1 MNNDLKPIRVGIVG
15 TGYIAEFHAK
25 AIRAAPGA
33 ELVGVADPNTTAA
46 ATFAAAWG
54 VPAFPS
60 LEAMAAAVQLDAVH
74 LLVPPDLHFPLAAQ
88 ALAAGLDVLVEKP
101 MCTSAADAAEL
112 MRLSREAGRIVRVNH
127 SMVFGES
134 FARLREHVRR
144 GDLGPLDYVCF
155 NHFAELGFIRFGP
168 FSNWILRQPGNALL
182 EIGSHPVSGMI
193 DLVGEPDRLDVTA
206 DRDVVLPGGARAYRR
221 WRIHATAGRTAV
233 DINLDLGP
241 GFSSRTVF
249 VRGALGSAFVDLDAD
264 TCAVD
269 RRTFGGIDFDRY
281 RRSLDQSRQIGRQA
295 GHALADYLLT
305 TAKLRKRGN
314 PYVKSILDSVGAFY
328 AELRSPPA
336 ADPRINDAAGLA
348 VVQTCNRVVEAA
360 SLKPN
365 ETPAPPAAATGINP
379 TVLVIG
385 GTGFIG
391 KRLIRRL
398 LDAGHRVRA
407 AGRSISQ
414 ELLDLGSDRLEIVR
428 ADLRSPED
436 IARALA
442 GIETV
447 YHLVTTDAHIW
458 PEFLEREVEPTR
470 RLGEACVAH
479 GIKRLIFTGTIA
491 SFYAGAGAGT
501 ITEDTPLDPAIDR
514 RDYYARAKAAAEQVL
529 LELHHTKGLP
539 LVIVRP
545 GIVIGDGGN
554 PFHWGVGYWR
564 SEGACEVWGD
574 GRNPLPFVLVDDV
587 AAALELCMEKPGI
600 DGRSYNLIDA
610 PLISARDYIDTLQ
623 KVAGMRI
630 DVRFRPMWSFYLED
644 LAKWAVKVLVK
655 HPDAARRPSY
665 RDWESRTQK
674 AFYDCLRTRDE
685 LGWKPRSDVE
695 ALKTEGIAASLSRW
709 LAARGH

>member
-1 MNNDLKPIRVGIVG
+1 MNNDLKRIRVGIVG

-25 AIRAAPGA
+25 AIRAASCVD
-33 ELVGVADPNTTAA
+33 LVGVADPNSTAA
-46 ATFAAAWG
+46 MSFAATCG

-60 LEAMAAAVQLDAVH
+60 LEAMAANSQLDAVH
-74 LLVPPDLHFPLAAQ
+74 ILVPPDLHFPLAAQ
-88 ALAAGLDVLVEKP
+88 ALTAGLDVLVEKP
-101 MCTSAADAAEL
+101 MCTSATEAAEL
-112 MRLSREAGRIVRVNH
+112 IRLSHEAGRIIRVNH

-134 FARLREHVRR
+134 FVRLRECVQR
-144 GDLGPLDYVCF
+144 GDLGPLDYLCF
-155 NHFAELGFIRFGP
+155 NHFAELGFVRFGP
-168 FSNWILRQPGNALL
+168 FSNWMLREPGNALL

-193 DLVGEPDRLDVTA
+193 DLVGEPARLDVKA

-221 WRIHATAGRTAV
+221 WRIQATAGRTAV

-249 VRGALGSAFVDLDAD
+249 ARGALGSAFVDLDAD

-269 RRTFGGIDFDRY
+269 RRTHGGIDFDRF
-281 RRSLDQSRQIGRQA
+281 RRSRDQSRQISRQA
-295 GHALADYLLT
+295 GHALTDYLLT

-314 PYVKSILDSVGAFY
+314 PYVKSILDSVAAFY
-328 AELRSPPA
+328 AELRSPQA
-336 ADPRINDAAGLA
+336 ADKRISDTAGLA
-348 VVQTCNRVVEAA
+348 VVQTCNRLVERA

-365 ETPAPPAAATGINP
+365 ETTVPRTAATGINP

-391 KRLIRRL
+391 KRLIQRL
-398 LDAGHRVRA
+398 LDAGYRVRA

-414 ELLDLGSDRLEIVR
+414 ELLELGSDRLEVVR
-428 ADLRSPED
+428 ADMRSPAD
-436 IARALA
+436 INRALT

-447 YHLVTTDAHIW
+447 YHLATTNAETW

-470 RLGEACVAH
+470 RLGEACLAH

-491 SFYAGAGAGT
+491 SFYAGAAAGT
-501 ITEDTPLDPAIDR
+501 ITEDTPIDPKISR
-514 RDYYARAKAAAEQVL
+514 RDYYARAKAAAERVL
-529 LELHHTKGLP
+529 IDLHRLNGLP

-545 GIVIGDGGN
+545 GIVIGAGGN

-564 SEGACEVWGD
+564 SEGACELWGD

-587 AAALELCMEKPGI
+587 AAALVLCMEKPGI

-610 PLISARDYIDTLQ
+610 PLLSARDYIETLQ
-623 KVAGMRI
+623 QVAGMRVDI
-630 DVRFRPMWSFYLED
+630 RFRPMWSFYLED

-674 AFYDCLRTRDE
+674 AYYDCQRTRDE
-685 LGWKPRSDVE
+685 LGWQPRSDGE
-695 ALKTEGIAASLSRW
+695 ALKTDGIAASLSQW
-709 LAARGH
+709 LDARGH